1 MLKYHAIG
9 SAASDGHSH
18 HRQLTLADCTNISR
32 LKRYSYSTGDFLLL
46 LQRQTAVPVH
56 NFGIIGAWCLG
67 SVGARRL
74 RYTRR
79 GTSMVCLE
87 KSQILC
93 NKGAKNKICLG
104 HNLIH
109 ISLK

>member
-1 MLKYHAIG
+1 MHDGDGVRAAQFDSLG
-9 SAASDGHSH
+9 SWH
-18 HRQLTLADCTNISR
+18 NISR

-74 RYTRR
+74 RYTCG